1 MSEILCR
8 LDHAGLFL
16 PGDTERKPILR
27 DITWDIHAGEHS
39 VLIGGNGAG
48 KSTLLR
54 LIHGEAWT
62 TEGSVSWNSEGT
74 LDSSR
79 ITGLSVS
86 ALVSPAQQQ
95 LFQKHGWD
103 ITGLELLLT
112 GFDGSHMR
120 YTPGDEAK
128 VKAAVEMARRLD
140 ALPLLDR
147 SIRTMSQ
154 GQLRLLLLGRALV
167 RRPRLL
173 LLDESTDGLD
183 GKHREIFDSV
193 LKDAAQES
201 TVIMATHR
209 ESRIPSWC
217 RVRLYMQ
224 EGRLGHTPPATEHQI
239 SAAPVQKRAVPVPS
253 GPLIEVRNA
262 DVYIEGGE
270 TPVLYGITWSLQP
283 GEHWLLKGGNGSGK
297 STFLRLLAGDEIV
310 AWPGDICFHF
320 PEVRAG
326 EIPLENIRRHVRLV
340 SDLSEAYYDFDVTC
354 LELVLSGFDNTVGL
368 YRTFSDGEV
377 EEARMRLGQMGL
389 SALADTSIRRIS
401 TGQARRLFLARA
413 LAGGPSVLLL
423 DEPCSGLDIPS
434 RDAYLQA
441 LDALAAGGMQY
452 VFVSHYEEDA
462 PSSADRVAQMKDGHL
477 TVLR

>member
-112 GFDGSHMR
+112 GFDGSHML

-128 VKAAVEMARRLD
+128 VKAAAEMARRLD

-368 YRTFSDGEV
+368 YRTFSGGEV
-377 EEARMRLGQMGL
+377 EEARMRPWLTRP
-389 SALADTSIRRIS
+389 SAAYP
-401 TGQARRLFLARA
+401 QARPDAFSWHGRSLEVLPSSFSMNPAQDWTSLPGTPTCRPLMRLPPA
-413 LAGGPSVLLL
+413 V
-423 DEPCSGLDIPS
+423 CSMFSFRIMRKTL
-434 RDAYLQA
+434 LQA
-441 LDALAAGGMQY
+441 PTGW
-452 VFVSHYEEDA
+452 H
-462 PSSADRVAQMKDGHL
+462 R
-477 TVLR
+477 

>member
-112 GFDGSHMR
+112 GFDGSHML

-326 EIPLENIRRHVRLV
+326 EIHLENIRRHVRLV

-401 TGQARRLFLARA
+401 TQARPDAFSWHGRSLEVLPSSFSMNPAQDWTSLPGTPTCRPLMRLPPA
-413 LAGGPSVLLL
+413 V
-423 DEPCSGLDIPS
+423 CSMFSFRITRKTL
-434 RDAYLQA
+434 LQA
-441 LDALAAGGMQY
+441 PTGW
-452 VFVSHYEEDA
+452 
-462 PSSADRVAQMKDGHL
+462 R
-477 TVLR
+477 R

>member
-112 GFDGSHMR
+112 GFDGSHML

-140 ALPLLDR
+140 ALR
-147 SIRTMSQ
+147 FWT
-154 GQLRLLLLGRALV
+154 GA
-167 RRPRLL
+167 
-173 LLDESTDGLD
+173 
-183 GKHREIFDSV
+183 
-193 LKDAAQES
+193 
-201 TVIMATHR
+201 
-209 ESRIPSWC
+209 
-217 RVRLYMQ
+217 Y
-224 EGRLGHTPPATEHQI
+224 
-239 SAAPVQKRAVPVPS
+239 AP
-253 GPLIEVRNA
+253 
-262 DVYIEGGE
+262 
-270 TPVLYGITWSLQP
+270 
-283 GEHWLLKGGNGSGK
+283 
-297 STFLRLLAGDEIV
+297 
-310 AWPGDICFHF
+310 
-320 PEVRAG
+320 
-326 EIPLENIRRHVRLV
+326 
-340 SDLSEAYYDFDVTC
+340 
-354 LELVLSGFDNTVGL
+354 
-368 YRTFSDGEV
+368 
-377 EEARMRLGQMGL
+377 
-389 SALADTSIRRIS
+389 
-401 TGQARRLFLARA
+401 
-413 LAGGPSVLLL
+413 
-423 DEPCSGLDIPS
+423 
-434 RDAYLQA
+434 
-441 LDALAAGGMQY
+441 
-452 VFVSHYEEDA
+452 
-462 PSSADRVAQMKDGHL
+462 
-477 TVLR
+477 